1 MPVLTVV
8 FRSGYSNMDYRS
20 KMFFTTVFF
29 VSTLLI
35 SYCPDTFA
43 AEAAVIRPGDRVGI
57 LFTCRFPNGEIAGS
71 TSSAV
76 AADSSLRKS
85 PVYLPRSKDDPI
97 EVVAGPI
104 SGQRRFPVPFLD
116 EIAARISAAIPG
128 MQPGETRTMEIRSER
143 PAGVPEKDQFLQ
155 LARIRPRPK
164 EIRMTREEYKSR
176 TRKEPQVGAE
186 YLIDHEFPTSVVS
199 VSENEV
205 VIRPAVKPGSVI
217 DTTFGKATVR
227 ENGDQLEIVF
237 DAVVGTLVRMGT
249 IVGRISDAQDK
260 LFTVDFGH
268 PFAGEPLSC
277 EVKAVE
283 ITGDKPSRGE
293 K

>member
-1 MPVLTVV
+1 M
-8 FRSGYSNMDYRS
+8 NYRLE
-20 KMFFTTVFF
+20 MFFLTLFF
-29 VSTLLI
+29 LSALLF
-35 SYCPDTFA
+35 SHCSDTFA
-43 AEAAVIRPGDRVGI
+43 AEASVIKPGDRAGI
-57 LFTCRFPNGEIAGS
+57 EFTCRFPNGDIAGS

-76 AADSSLRKS
+76 ASDSSLRKS
-85 PVYLPRSKDDPI
+85 PVYLPRSKDDPV
-97 EVVAGPI
+97 EVVAGPVP
-104 SGQRRFPVPFLD
+104 SQRRFPVAFLD
-116 EIAARISAAIPG
+116 EIAVRIAAAIPG

-143 PAGVPEKDQFLQ
+143 PADTPEKDQFLQ
-155 LARIRPRPK
+155 LARVRPRPK

-176 TRKEPQVGAE
+176 TGKDPRVGAE
-186 YLIDHEFPTSVVS
+186 YVIDHEFPTSVVS

-205 VIRPAVKPGSVI
+205 VIHPAVKPGSVI

-227 ENGDQLEIVF
+227 ENGNQLEIVF
-237 DAVVGTLVRMGT
+237 DAVVGTLVRMGP

-260 LFTVDFGH
+260 VFTVDFGH

-277 EVKAVE
+277 EVRTVE